1 MVHYLKPASL
11 LLTGNPVVSTND
23 NRRKMKKLTK
33 AEEQVMQILWEMGE
47 GLVKDVIKEFPKP
60 KPAYNTVST
69 VIRVLEKK
77 GFVDHKA
84 YGNTYVYY
92 PLVRKEE
99 YARIHFMG
107 FMKDY
112 FNDSFPKMA
121 AFFARE
127 KNLDI
132 AEMEEILKM
141 TEKELNKTKSA

>member
-1 MVHYLKPASL
+1 
-11 LLTGNPVVSTND
+11 
-23 NRRKMKKLTK
+23 MKKLTK
-33 AEEQVMQILWEMGE
+33 AEEQVMQILWDLEE
-47 GLVKDVIKEFPKP
+47 GLVKDVIRKFPKP

>member
-1 MVHYLKPASL
+1 M
-11 LLTGNPVVSTND
+11 N
-23 NRRKMKKLTK
+23 KLTK
-33 AEEQVMQILWEMGE
+33 AEEQVMQILWNMEE
-47 GLVKDVIKEFPKP
+47 GLVKDVIKEFPDP

-77 GFVDHKA
+77 GFVTHKA

-92 PLVRKEE
+92 PRVPKEE
-99 YARIHFMG
+99 YARVHFMG

-127 KNLDI
+127 KDLDI
-132 AEMEEILKM
+132 NEMGEILRM
-141 TEKELNKTKSA
+141 TEDELNKTKSEENE